1 MGDIKITGIDH
12 FMLSVADQEASLAFY
27 VDGLGLQADRVDEWH
42 RGEARFPSVRL
53 SDRTIIDLASAG
65 AQGGSSTTPGF
76 ERINHFCFLVE
87 PMDFSALQH
96 SGRFNVEGDASVRY
110 GAQGFGTS
118 LFLFDP
124 DNNRV
129 ELRHYEK

>member
-12 FMLSVADQEASLAFY
+12 FMLSVTDQEASLAFY
-27 VDGLGLQADRVDEWH
+27 VDGLGLQPDRVEEWR

-53 SDRTIIDLASAG
+53 SDQLIIDLAPAHTEDG
-65 AQGGSSTTPGF
+65 TPEPGF

-87 PMDFSALQH
+87 PMDFSALRH
-96 SGRFNVEGDASVRY
+96 SGRFRVEGDPSVRY

-118 LFLFDP
+118 LFLLDP